1 MAESVVP
8 GVELL
13 QYSMKILEVG
23 SLREK
28 SPGHGGCCTQKG
40 LLDSS
45 FSASMSD
52 VGIASNTITHNELT
66 QLRIVL

>member
-1 MAESVVP
+1 MAGSIVA
-8 GVELL
+8 GVEVL
-13 QYSMKILEVG
+13 QYRMEILEVG

-52 VGIASNTITHNELT
+52 VVCFLMCI
-66 QLRIVL
+66 